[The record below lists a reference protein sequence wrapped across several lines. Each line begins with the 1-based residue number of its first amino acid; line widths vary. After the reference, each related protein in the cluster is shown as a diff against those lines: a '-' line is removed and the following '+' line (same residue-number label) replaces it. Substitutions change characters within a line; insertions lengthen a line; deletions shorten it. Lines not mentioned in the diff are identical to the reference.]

1 LDTQELLLRSKRPLT
16 IGDVVTF
23 FPFLTKA
30 ALPSF
35 SWKEISPPLFF
46 MDEFAFDRW
55 LATKKYL
62 AW

>member
-1 LDTQELLLRSKRPLT
+1 LRSKRPLV
-16 IGDVVTF
+16 IGDALTF

-30 ALPSF
+30 ALPSL
-35 SWKEISPPLFF
+35 SWKETSPPLFF